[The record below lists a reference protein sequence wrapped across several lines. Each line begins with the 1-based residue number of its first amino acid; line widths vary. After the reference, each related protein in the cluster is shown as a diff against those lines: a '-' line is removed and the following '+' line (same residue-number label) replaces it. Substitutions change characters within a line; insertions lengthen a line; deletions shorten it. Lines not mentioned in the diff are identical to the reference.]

1 MYPQCT
7 VMDLFAQVA
16 WTEVGGRVLPRRQA
30 AAHQRA
36 QLQPLKKS
44 LRQLEQRIEK
54 GQQSLQALQ
63 RKLADGDLYHEKD
76 ACVSMTGCIGSED
89 ILFTIISKHARDSPY
104 FLWTKEGE
112 VNVIESGSIVRYKI
126 LIECYN

>member
-1 MYPQCT
+1 MASKDECHYT
-7 VMDLFAQVA
+7 
-16 WTEVGGRVLPRRQA
+16 GY
-30 AAHQRA
+30 
-36 QLQPLKKS
+36 
-44 LRQLEQRIEK
+44 
-54 GQQSLQALQ
+54 
-63 RKLADGDLYHEKD
+63 LAHEKD

-112 VNVIESGSIVRYKI
+112 VNVVESGSIVRYKI